1 MEGKQLSKCML
12 AMAAI
17 AIGVEA
23 AAVSVLSKEQSQE
36 IKTVTYEPIPIMADF
51 EWAADQGQMQWTND
65 IQLLTQEDRDLM
77 LRCAAAEGAN
87 QGEDGM
93 WLIMSVIMNRVA
105 DEEFPDTIREVI
117 YQPHQFSVVSDG
129 RIDNVEPTEAA
140 EMALI
145 RIEEGQIAPELIAF
159 ERVDSNVLDVYF
171 MPAFEYK
178 DHKFFTK
185 KER

>member
-1 MEGKQLSKCML
+1 MEGKQLSKYML
-12 AMAAI
+12 AMAAF

-36 IKTVTYEPIPIMADF
+36 IKTVTYEPIPIMVDF
-51 EWAADQGQMQWTND
+51 EWAADQGQMQRTND

-105 DEEFPDTIREVI
+105 DEEFPDTIRDVI

-129 RIDNVEPTEAA
+129 RIDKVEPTEAA

-159 ERVDSNVLDVYF
+159 ERKDCNILDVYF
-171 MPAFEYK
+171 MPAFTYK
-178 DHKFFTK
+178 DHKFYTK
-185 KER
+185 KE